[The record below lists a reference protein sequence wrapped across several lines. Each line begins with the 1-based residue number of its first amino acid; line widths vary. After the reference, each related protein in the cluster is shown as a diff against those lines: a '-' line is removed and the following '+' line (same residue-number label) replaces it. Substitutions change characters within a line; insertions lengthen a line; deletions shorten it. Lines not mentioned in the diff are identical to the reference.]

1 MIKSICNW
9 RIRPVCLVNL
19 VLAIA
24 TLVLAAHT
32 TFPWCDE
39 LVLADNPA
47 RWAIGGSFD
56 GRVWPCT
63 YNFLYP
69 ALLSIWFKVFGVS
82 HATTISLSVLAAFLT
97 VVALLHIAE
106 RRKLFS
112 GALAS
117 SAFVILFWC
126 GWDLHQIITNGRLDA
141 LTMLMTV
148 LFADALI
155 PDPNRTENRRT
166 ILSTA
171 LYAGLLMLTS
181 VYMLPLLFVL
191 GLLILIVDPLHDR
204 TTTLRKGLVSAGAI
218 VFSYAFI
225 VFFYFLQHELIRF
238 LGFYIYFNTITG
250 FKADP
255 LPFRILRGYLF
266 NREALVLA
274 TSMLVLVLI
283 VRKNLPQMFRFVTV
297 FTLAIPLIMILG
309 GRYEPY
315 YSWAFYLPLALLLAT
330 ISSASSRTGVA
341 KVFYALLIL
350 VSVGFF
356 IRKQSF
362 RWTQAAA
369 TREHFADCATFVKA
383 HPDIF
388 RSGNE
393 IVVADDVYGDTAF
406 FYPLLRSGARPWFRG
421 TETLA
426 ATSDE
431 EKFDVGLSL
440 LIKDPAKRREVLKT
454 VAQAQNYMPTFPESG
469 YILFPSRDL
478 QNKLAPFLEK
488 SGYITQPI
496 ISAPYPLA
504 RLMGSQKS
512 K

>member
-1 MIKSICNW
+1 MTHNPFKHSALI
-9 RIRPVCLVNL
+9 VNL
-19 VLAIA
+19 ALAIA
-24 TLVLAAHT
+24 TLLLAAHT

-47 RWAIGGSFD
+47 RWAIGGAFD

-69 ALLSIWFKVFGVS
+69 FLLSVWFKTFGVS
-82 HATTISLSVLAAFLT
+82 HTATISLSVLAAFLT
-97 VVALLHIAE
+97 VTAILNIAK
-106 RRKLFS
+106 RRKLFN

-126 GWDLHQIITNGRLDA
+126 GWDLSTIITNGRLDA
-141 LTMLMTV
+141 LTMLVTV

-155 PDPNRTENRRT
+155 PDPNRTEGRRT
-166 ILSTA
+166 ILLTA

-191 GLLILIVDPLHDR
+191 GLLILIADPLHDR
-204 TTTLRKGLVSAGAI
+204 STTFRKGLATAGAI
-218 VFSYAFI
+218 AFCYAFI

-274 TSMLVLVLI
+274 TTTLVLGLFA
-283 VRKNLPQMFRFVTV
+283 RRNLPRMFWSAIAFI
-297 FTLAIPLIMILG
+297 LALPLIMIFG
-309 GRYEPY
+309 GRYESY
-315 YSWAFYLPLALLLAT
+315 YSWAFYLPLAALLVTVAA
-330 ISSASSRTGVA
+330 ASSKTGMA
-341 KVFYALLIL
+341 KAFFILLIFAEIGL
-350 VSVGFF
+350 FVRRQS
-356 IRKQSF
+356 IRWLQTDAK
-362 RWTQAAA
+362 RA
-369 TREHFADCATFVKA
+369 HFTDCAAFVKT

-388 RSGNE
+388 RPGNE

-431 EKFDVGLSL
+431 EKFDTGLSL
-440 LIKDPAKRREVLKT
+440 LIKDAAKRREVLKA
-454 VAQAQNYMPTFPESG
+454 VSKVQNYMPTFPESG
-469 YILFPSRDL
+469 YILFASADL
-478 QNKLAPFLEK
+478 QKKLMPFLAK
-488 SGYITQPI
+488 NGYTVEPI
-496 ISAPYPLA
+496 ISSPYILA
-504 RLMGSQKS
+504 RLTGPLCPK
-512 K
+512 

>member
-1 MIKSICNW
+1 MPYNHL
-9 RIRPVCLVNL
+9 RHPATLVNL
-19 VLAIA
+19 ALAVA

-39 LVLADNPA
+39 LVLTDNPA

-69 ALLSIWFKVFGVS
+69 ALLSVWLKVFGAS
-82 HATTISLSVLAAFLT
+82 HTTTISLSVLAAFLT
-97 VVALLHIAE
+97 ATALLHIAK

-117 SAFVILFWC
+117 SAFVVLFWC
-126 GWDLHQIITNGRLDA
+126 GWNLNRIITNGRLDA

-155 PDPNRTENRRT
+155 PDSDRTENRRT

-171 LYAGLLMLTS
+171 LFAGLLMLTS

-204 TTTLRKGLVSAGAI
+204 STTLRKGLASAGAI
-218 VFSYAFI
+218 FFSYAFI

-255 LPFRILRGYLF
+255 LPLRILRGYLF

-274 TSMLVLVLI
+274 AATLVLVPI
-283 VRKNLPQMFRFVTV
+283 ARKSLPRAFGSAIAFV
-297 FTLAIPLIMILG
+297 LAIPLIMILG

-315 YSWAFYLPLALLLAT
+315 YSWAFYLPLALLLVT
-330 ISSASSRTGVA
+330 VSSASSRTGVA
-341 KVFYALLIL
+341 RAFYAFLIL
-350 VSVGFF
+350 ASVGFF
-356 IRKQSF
+356 VRNQSI
-362 RWTQAAA
+362 RWTQTAAA
-369 TREHFADCATFVKA
+369 RRHFAECEAFVKA

-388 RSGNE
+388 RCGNE

-440 LIKDPAKRREVLKT
+440 LIKDAAKRREVLKS
-454 VAQAQNYMPTFPESG
+454 VARVQHYMPTFPESG
-469 YILFPSRDL
+469 HILFPSKDL
-478 QNKLAPFLEK
+478 QDKLTPFLEK
-488 SGYITQPI
+488 SGYTVKPI
-496 ISAPYPLA
+496 ISSPYTLA
-504 RLMGSQKS
+504 RLMGPVNR
-512 K
+512 

>member
-1 MIKSICNW
+1 MSEPIHN
-9 RIRPVCLVNL
+9 RLLRPALLVNIA
-19 VLAIA
+19 LAVA
-24 TLVLAAHT
+24 TLMLAAHT

-69 ALLSIWFKVFGVS
+69 ALLSVWFKVFGVS
-82 HATTISLSVLAAFLT
+82 HFTTVSLSVLAAFLT
-97 VVALLHIAE
+97 VSAILHIAK
-106 RRKLFS
+106 RRKLFN

-117 SAFVILFWC
+117 STFIVLFWC
-126 GWDLHQIITNGRLDA
+126 GWNLNQIITNGRLDA

-148 LFADALI
+148 LFADSLI

-191 GLLILIVDPLHDR
+191 GLGILIIDPISDR
-204 TTTLRKGLVSAGAI
+204 ATTIRKGIAAAVAI
-218 VFSYAFI
+218 IAAYIFI
-225 VFFYFLQHELIRF
+225 AAFYFRQHELIRF

-255 LPFRILRGYLF
+255 LPIRIVRAYLF
-266 NREALVLA
+266 NREALALAVISFVLFA
-274 TSMLVLVLI
+274 PRASLRPPRSSLLAFI
-283 VRKNLPQMFRFVTV
+283 
-297 FTLAIPLIMILG
+297 FTLAIPLIMIFG

-315 YSWAFYLPLALLLAT
+315 YSWAFYLPLAIIC
-330 ISSASSRTGVA
+330 ISLVA
-341 KVFYALLIL
+341 KCRHAKLSCAILIII
-350 VSVGFF
+350 GIGMF
-356 IRKQSF
+356 ISNQAN
-362 RWTQAAA
+362 RWRQTTEARSHFVECDAFV
-369 TREHFADCATFVKA
+369 REH
-383 HPDIF
+383 PEIF
-388 RSGNE
+388 KTGND

-421 TETLA
+421 VETLTA
-426 ATSDE
+426 PCDR

-440 LIKDPAKRREVLKT
+440 LIKDDVKRREILDSVSNL
-454 VAQAQNYMPTFPESG
+454 QHYMPTFPESG
-469 YILFPSRDL
+469 YILFPSKDL
-478 QNKLAPFLEK
+478 QNKLMPFLEK
-488 SGYITQPI
+488 SGYTIAPT
-496 ISAPYPLA
+496 ISAPYTLA
-504 RLMGSQKS
+504 RIMRLLKS